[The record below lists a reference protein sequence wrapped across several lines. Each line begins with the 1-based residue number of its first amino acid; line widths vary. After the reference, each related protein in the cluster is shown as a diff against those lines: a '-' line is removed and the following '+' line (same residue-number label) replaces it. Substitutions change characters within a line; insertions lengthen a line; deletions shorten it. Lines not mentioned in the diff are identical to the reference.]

1 MGELL
6 EGFIS
11 QFDNDADNV
20 SLEKLM
26 TSDERLEW
34 ETLVKCFNDINIVEI
49 AKTVKNI
56 PKVYKLSRHQDLA
69 ILAYI
74 KTLEMMVAVA
84 RDNMG
89 AQEEQ
94 EHSDYDGS
102 MFG

>member
-11 QFDNDADNV
+11 QFDNDEDNV
-20 SLEKLM
+20 NLDKLM
-26 TSDERLEW
+26 STDERLEW
-34 ETLVKCFNDINIVEI
+34 ETLVKCFNDINIVDI

-56 PKVYKLSRHQDLA
+56 PKVYKLSRNQDLA

-84 RDNMG
+84 RDNIG
-89 AQEEQ
+89 TIEGRT
-94 EHSDYDGS
+94 DYDGS

>member
-1 MGELL
+1 M

-11 QFDNDADNV
+11 QFDNDEDNV
-20 SLEKLM
+20 NLDNLM
-26 TSDERLEW
+26 STDERLEW
-34 ETLVKCFNDINIVEI
+34 ETLVKCFNDINIVDI

-56 PKVYKLSRHQDLA
+56 PKVYKLNRYQDLA

-89 AQEEQ
+89 AVEERT
-94 EHSDYDGS
+94 DYDGS

>member
-1 MGELL
+1 M

-11 QFDNDADNV
+11 QFDNDEDNV
-20 SLEKLM
+20 NLDNLM
-26 TSDERLEW
+26 STDERLEW
-34 ETLVKCFNDINIVEI
+34 ETLVKCFNDINIVDI

-56 PKVYKLSRHQDLA
+56 PKVYKLNRYQDLA

-89 AQEEQ
+89 AVAERT
-94 EHSDYDGS
+94 DYDGS